1 MTGVQKDD
9 PYNEFTE
16 EVNIGTTCASVAVK
30 LILDSRSGSTS
41 PSQFG
46 VVEFFTFAYI

>member
-1 MTGVQKDD
+1 MTGVQKDE

-30 LILDSRSGSTS
+30 LIFNSQTGSRS
-41 PSQFG
+41 PLQFG
-46 VVEFFTFAYI
+46 FVEHFTFTYI